1 MNIDIKTYQTIH
13 RQIIYRAPIIAKMM
27 RKVNPDFEYVNR
39 FYPSD
44 DGNEIICTG
53 SRCCRGEWIDIDL
66 YIPIEL
72 FNATD
77 KEIEEAIK
85 NMPHEKGKRMKWEI
99 VDDVLKYLRTATPQQ
114 LEEDRQEMIQCG
126 SIPKK

>member
-13 RQIIYRAPIIAKMM
+13 RQIIDRAPIIAKMM
-27 RKVNPDFEYVNR
+27 RKVNPDFEYVTR
-39 FYPSD
+39 FFPTT
-44 DGNEIICTG
+44 DGSEIWCSG
-53 SRCCRGEWIDIDL
+53 SRCCRGEWIDIEL
-66 YIPIEL
+66 YIPIEF

-77 KEIEEAIK
+77 EEIKQAIN
-85 NMPHEKGKRMKWEI
+85 NMPKEEGKTPKCEI
-99 VDDVLKYLRTATPQQ
+99 VDKVLEYLRTATPEQ